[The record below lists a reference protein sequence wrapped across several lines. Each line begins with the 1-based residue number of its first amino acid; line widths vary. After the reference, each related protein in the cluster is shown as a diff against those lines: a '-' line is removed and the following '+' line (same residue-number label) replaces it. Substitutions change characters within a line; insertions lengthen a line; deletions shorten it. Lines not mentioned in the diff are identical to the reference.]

1 MSWDEALHS
10 LDSETFVQQPTPAK
24 ECLMSRLPDQ
34 FGDLL
39 RLEAASGHAT
49 AEAGGATTTGSRMAM
64 ARLGRLYRY
73 ALRHPA
79 AGRDRGA
86 SAGGPPD
93 AATRRLA
100 RAGPPNARGPA
111 FRELG
116 PSGAPRGIR
125 GARRTSIPARA
136 RTPHELVAT
145 WRFTFPVV
153 DLVLRDLHRRM
164 RDHTLVIEDGS
175 RRYVHDG
182 CGIRLES
189 RGPRSL
195 PGPARRVGKRSAAAL
210 RVGLGVGASVARPR
224 GYLRCGRRF
233 AGQGATIAGVRP
245 CGLCGLRHGG
255 QG

>member
-1 MSWDEALHS
+1 
-10 LDSETFVQQPTPAK
+10 
-24 ECLMSRLPDQ
+24 MSRLPDQ

-49 AEAGGATTTGSRMAM
+49 AEAGRATTTGSRMAM

-79 AGRDRGA
+79 AGRDEVIRQVARQTLRHGA
-86 SAGGPPD
+86 SHV
-93 AATRRLA
+93 
-100 RAGPPNARGPA
+100 
-111 FRELG
+111 LG
-116 PSGAPRGIR
+116 
-125 GARRTSIPARA
+125 RRTREARLFVSWGHQVHREVFAA
-136 RTPHELVAT
+136 RTGLRFQPGRVPHELVAT

-195 PGPARRVGKRSAAAL
+195 PGPARRVGKRPPPL
-210 RVGLGVGASVARPR
+210 
-224 GYLRCGRRF
+224 F
-233 AGQGATIAGVRP
+233 AMA
-245 CGLCGLRHGG
+245 
-255 QG
+255 

>member
-1 MSWDEALHS
+1 
-10 LDSETFVQQPTPAK
+10 
-24 ECLMSRLPDQ
+24 MSRLPDQ

-49 AEAGGATTTGSRMAM
+49 DEAGRATTTGSRMAM

-79 AGRDRGA
+79 AGRDEVIRQVARQTLRHGA
-86 SAGGPPD
+86 SHV
-93 AATRRLA
+93 
-100 RAGPPNARGPA
+100 
-111 FRELG
+111 LG
-116 PSGAPRGIR
+116 
-125 GARRTSIPARA
+125 RRTREARLFVSWGHQVHREVFAA
-136 RTPHELVAT
+136 RTGLRFQPGRVPHELVAT

-195 PGPARRVGKRSAAAL
+195 PGPARRVGKRPPPL
-210 RVGLGVGASVARPR
+210 
-224 GYLRCGRRF
+224 F
-233 AGQGATIAGVRP
+233 AMA
-245 CGLCGLRHGG
+245 
-255 QG
+255 